1 MSVLSRRV
9 KSGRHRQQYR
19 ETALVTLLEVNTKRT
34 GPYRDGLGKTQA
46 NYASLSP
53 LSFLPKAASVHPN
66 RTAIIHGAWR
76 STWAQTY
83 ARCRRLASALTRRGV
98 GAGDTVA
105 VMAQNVPAMYEAH
118 FGVPMTGAVLN
129 TLNIRLNAEAIAFQ
143 LTHGEAKVLI
153 TDREFSQVVKPA
165 LSMLERRILVI
176 DIDDDLHEGG
186 TLLGEM
192 DYEAFLRQGDPD
204 FDWSLPEDEFG
215 PIALNYT
222 SGTTGNPKGV
232 VTHHRG
238 AYLNAMSQIV
248 SWGMP
253 AHSVYLWTLPMFHC
267 NGWCFPWAMAANAG
281 TNVCLRRV
289 DPKLIFEAI
298 REHGVTHMCGAGI
311 VYSMLI
317 NAPAALR
324 DGVTQRVKGY
334 VGGAAPPAST
344 IEGAERLGFD
354 LTHVY
359 GLTETYGPASICAK
373 QEAWQALPMGERA
386 RLNARQGVAGP
397 MQEAMT
403 VLDPATGQPVPPD
416 GDTVGEIV
424 FRGNITMNGYLK
436 NPSATEEAFAGG
448 WLHTGDLG
456 VIEPD
461 GYVRITDRSKDVI
474 ISGGENIS
482 SIEVE
487 DVLHRHPAVHS
498 VAVVAKPDPK
508 WGEVPCAFIEL
519 HPGAKATT
527 AEIRQFCREQMAG
540 YKVPRF
546 IVFGP
551 IEKSATGKIQK
562 FRLRELAK
570 DVETLS

>member
-1 MSVLSRRV
+1 MAIS
-9 KSGRHRQQYR
+9 
-19 ETALVTLLEVNTKRT
+19 LEINTKRT
-34 GPYRDGLGKTQA
+34 GPYRDGLGKNLA

-53 LSFLPKAASVHPN
+53 LSFLPKAA
-66 RTAIIHGAWR
+66 AIYPGWVAIVHGAWR
-76 STWAQTY
+76 STWAETY
-83 ARCRRLASALTRRGV
+83 TRCRRLASALAKRGV

-105 VMAQNVPAMYEAH
+105 VMAPNVPAIYEAH

-129 TLNIRLNAEAIAFQ
+129 TLNIRLDAEAIAFQ

-153 TDREFSQVVKPA
+153 TDREFSGVVKRA
-165 LSMLERRILVI
+165 LAMLERRILVI
-176 DIDDDLHEGG
+176 DIDDPLYDGG
-186 TLLGEM
+186 TLVGEM

-204 FDWSLPEDEFG
+204 FDWSLPDDEFG

-267 NGWCFPWAMAANAG
+267 NGWCFPWTMAANAG
-281 TNVCLRRV
+281 TNICLRRV
-289 DPKLIFEAI
+289 DAKLIFQAI
-298 REHGVTHMCGAGI
+298 REHDVTHMCGAGI

-317 NAPAALR
+317 NAPVALR
-324 DGVTQRVKGY
+324 GEGGFKVSGY
-334 VGGAAPPAST
+334 VGGAPPPAAT
-344 IEGAERLGFD
+344 IEGAERLGFA

-359 GLTETYGPASICAK
+359 GLTETYGPASVCAK
-373 QEAWQALPMGERA
+373 QDDWNALTHAERA

-397 MQEAMT
+397 MQEALT
-403 VLDPATGQPVPPD
+403 VLDPATMQPVPHD
-416 GDTVGEIV
+416 GDTVGEIM

-448 WLHTGDLG
+448 WLHTGDLA

-482 SIEVE
+482 SVEVE
-487 DVLHRHPAVHS
+487 DVIHRHPAVDS
-498 VAVVAKPDPK
+498 VAVVAKPDEK
-508 WGEVPCAFIEL
+508 WGEAPCAFIQL
-519 HPGAKATT
+519 QPNATLT
-527 AEIRQFCREQMAG
+527 ETEIRQFCREQMAG
-540 YKVPRF
+540 YKVPKF
-546 IVFGP
+546 VVFGP
-551 IEKSATGKIQK
+551 IEKSSTGKIQK
-562 FRLRELAK
+562 FRLRELARNL
-570 DVETLS
+570 EIAA